1 MAKATPK
8 TASASTPPAEQP
20 KQETTAT
27 TQASST
33 ETSKPASTATAP
45 EQLTGGDPAAV
56 VTDAPTEQ
64 TKPAAEAQA
73 SQDEAVEEAIAPA
86 IQGREN
92 DPVIKSRMEQTLGGV
107 GATPQ
112 PTMVNG
118 VYVGDK
124 TYNDKTGKWESDPE
138 KAAVSRR
145 AADIFDRIGEAFP
158 HERQRLVVEEIAR
171 AAGLSNDSVDL
182 PDGMPAVKSTASLR
196 TDVSGFGRFTG
207 GGPGVAPV
215 EVGGDGTAQVD
226 PADKAE

>member
-1 MAKATPK
+1 MAKATPT
-8 TASASTPPAEQP
+8 TAKASTPPAEQP

-56 VTDAPTEQ
+56 VTDTAEQ
-64 TKPAAEAQA
+64 TKPDTGDQA
-73 SQDEAVEEAIAPA
+73 SQDKAVEEAIAPA
-86 IQGREN
+86 IQGREE
-92 DPVIKSRMEQTLGGV
+92 DPVIKSRMEQTLGDAG
-107 GATPQ
+107 GTPP

-124 TYNDKTGKWESDPE
+124 TYNDKTGKYETDPE
-138 KAAVSRR
+138 KAAATRR

-171 AAGLSNDSVDL
+171 AAGLSNKSLDL

-196 TDVSGFGRFTG
+196 TDVSGHGRFTG

-215 EVGGDGTAQVD
+215 EVGKDGTAQVD
-226 PADKAE
+226 TPAKSE